1 MVNHDLA
8 VLWFRRAAE
17 QGVPEALY
25 NLGVCIQHGYGAPQ
39 SDYDAFNVFQKAA
52 EAGVDEAK
60 LELAE
65 YFLWGIKPELNR
77 DDPTPEIKSN
87 PGLAVQYLTELAEKE
102 YPVACRRL
110 AEIKLASG
118 DPASAVEAVALL
130 RKAVVKNDVPAMR
143 MLADCYFTG
152 NGTPKNYPEMIS
164 ILRRAFELN
173 DYEAEARLGFMYENG
188 YGVPEDRKQALEHYR
203 NASGES
209 AFAMAKYG
217 DFLLEGDLV
226 EFDLAKAIE
235 LFKRSAELEN
245 P

>member
-1 MVNHDLA
+1 
-8 VLWFRRAAE
+8 
-17 QGVPEALY
+17 
-25 NLGVCIQHGYGAPQ
+25 
-39 SDYDAFNVFQKAA
+39 
-52 EAGVDEAK
+52 
-60 LELAE
+60 
-65 YFLWGIKPELNR
+65 
-77 DDPTPEIKSN
+77 
-87 PGLAVQYLTELAEKE
+87 
-102 YPVACRRL
+102 
-110 AEIKLASG
+110 
-118 DPASAVEAVALL
+118 
-130 RKAVVKNDVPAMR
+130 MR

-226 EFDLAKAIE
+226 EFDLAKAIA